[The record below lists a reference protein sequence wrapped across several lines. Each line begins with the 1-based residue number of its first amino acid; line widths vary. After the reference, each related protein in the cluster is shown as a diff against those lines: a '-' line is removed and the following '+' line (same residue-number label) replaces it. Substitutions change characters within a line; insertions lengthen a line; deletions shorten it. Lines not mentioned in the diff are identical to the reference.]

1 MKHAIFGQLQNVL
14 PFMNEIQLPPTL
26 LNSEN
31 SSSKLTTN
39 YTSAEEALRMI
50 QSGDRVF
57 VHGGAAT
64 PQYLLKKLAERSSD
78 LYNVEIVS
86 ISLQGEA
93 LIAQKKYRENF
104 RINSLFVS
112 QNIREA
118 VNDGRGDYVPI
129 FLSEIPNLF
138 KRGILPIDVALIQVS
153 PPDKHGYCSL
163 GTSVDVALAGLKCA
177 KKVIAQVN
185 PRMPRT
191 LGDGVV
197 SVKEFDA
204 MVFAEEELPETS
216 NEEGSS
222 EISMRIGTHCA
233 NLVENGATIQMGI
246 GAIPDAVLASLS
258 AHKELGVHTEM
269 FSDGIIPLIESGVV
283 TNQHKKKHRGKSVT
297 SFLLGS
303 RKLYDFVDDNPSVA
317 VLAIDY
323 VNDTSVIRTN
333 PKVTAIN
340 SAIEVDIT
348 GQVCSDSIGTYHY
361 SGVGGQM
368 DFIRGASLSE
378 GGKPIIA
385 LPSTTR
391 KGISRIA
398 AFLKQGAGVVT
409 TRAHAHYIV
418 TEYGVAYLYGKN
430 MRQRAKALIEIAHPN
445 HREELNKAAFERFR
459 SYQFE
464 QF

>member
-1 MKHAIFGQLQNVL
+1 
-14 PFMNEIQLPPTL
+14 MNEIQLPPTL
-26 LNSEN
+26 LVSE
-31 SSSKLTTN
+31 SPSSKITTD

-64 PQYLLKKLAERSSD
+64 PQLLLKKLAERSSD

-93 LIAQKKYRENF
+93 IIAQKKYRENF

-118 VNDGRGDYVPI
+118 VNDGRGDYVPV

-138 KRGILPIDVALIQVS
+138 RKEILPIDVALVQVS

-163 GTSVDVALAGLKCA
+163 GTSVDIALAGFKCA

-204 MVFAEEELPETS
+204 MVFAEEELPEIS
-216 NEEGSS
+216 NEEGAS
-222 EISMRIGTHCA
+222 EISMRIGAHCA

-303 RKLYDFVDDNPSVA
+303 RRLYDFVDDNPSIA

-348 GQVCSDSIGTYHY
+348 GQVCSDSIGTFHY

-385 LPSTTR
+385 LPSTTK

-398 AFLKQGAGVVT
+398 PFLKQGAGVVT